1 MSIVYWIIEYFV
13 SFVETLMCF
22 VFCGAFLSKDERF
35 RFKIPTIMSLLISL
49 VIILLGRVKLFSSLN
64 SFITVLISFICILIF
79 YKSGLLKSFLSFI
92 PYCTVLFTSDLMT
105 SALTASISE
114 TTIDELFNNFSMG
127 RVVAALTSKGILTII
142 CITFNRIKTKET
154 TISTRSNLL
163 FSGLSI
169 GLLLISVSLYFNY
182 SKDKSGHTN
191 FTLTVFFMIIL
202 MLIVTIF
209 FSITYFIDS
218 LQKRKEYELVF
229 NQNQLLEH
237 SLKEQEN
244 TFSLWRKSIH
254 DYKNTILAMEAM
266 LKNGDEEKLASFLE
280 EEHNAFMHR
289 AEYIHTGNSTVDTVI
304 NTKYAIA
311 KEKDIDFIVNAVMP
325 KECTVSDIH
334 LAAVLGNLID
344 NAIEASEKESE
355 PYVDIEIAV
364 KQNFLLIKIVNK
376 CTSSNITK
384 DTSKKNKEFHGIGLK
399 SVRQIVNEYDGEF
412 DLTFENDQATA
423 QVMFRC

>member
-1 MSIVYWIIEYFV
+1 MILQI
-13 SFVETLMCF
+13 
-22 VFCGAFLSKDERF
+22 
-35 RFKIPTIMSLLISL
+35 
-49 VIILLGRVKLFSSLN
+49 IILK
-64 SFITVLISFICILIF
+64 
-79 YKSGLLKSFLSFI
+79 
-92 PYCTVLFTSDLMT
+92 
-105 SALTASISE
+105 
-114 TTIDELFNNFSMG
+114 
-127 RVVAALTSKGILTII
+127 
-142 CITFNRIKTKET
+142 IKTKET
-154 TISTRSNLL
+154 TSSTRSNLL

-191 FTLTVFFMIIL
+191 FTLTVFFIIIL

-384 DTSKKNKEFHGIGLK
+384 STSKKNKEFHGIGLK